1 MNPNDETNGLGV
13 EISGQDEEE
22 LSESVQV
29 QGFQSASAGSQ
40 AEGNLK
46 SVKSQDSD
54 QDPIRSYILAIAQHS
69 LLSKEEE
76 VEIARQIEKG
86 KKIIARMII
95 ENPFMMKKVLKL
107 EEEIKD
113 GKIGAGDVSYQG
125 EDTESSTD
133 GEAYRNSTKNF
144 LPIRQFFAENQ
155 ELRKKLGTTTLPD
168 DDKAK
173 ISRKIR
179 KNNERTV
186 ELLDEIDFSS
196 AQAYRIYSLAVE
208 YVDRVESGDCDCM
221 MQMHDSDDAIG
232 NGSKSE
238 YSQEELASL
247 KRVLSRFEKA
257 KKATKTARKK
267 LIECNLRLVVSIA
280 RKYVNRGLP
289 FLDLVQEGNMGL
301 MKAVE
306 KFEHGMGYKFSTCAT
321 WWIKQ
326 AITRAIAD
334 QGSLIRI
341 PVHMTENINRLNKIS
356 RSLMQKLG
364 REPKPEEIA
373 EAMDVPLEKVLKIM
387 KVSRDPISLESPI
400 GEDDCRLMDIISDP
414 TSSSPLDMLET
425 KELNRIMRNALCTNL
440 SNGEEGVVKM
450 RFGIDE
456 DKEYTL
462 EEIGKKLNVT
472 RERIRQIEVKAIKK
486 LKRFGRA
493 LPIRG
498 FNSD

>member
-1 MNPNDETNGLGV
+1 MNPNDQANRLGDEV
-13 EISGQDEEE
+13 GTQDESEF
-22 LSESVQV
+22 SESA
-29 QGFQSASAGSQ
+29 QGLQNVPADSQ
-40 AEGNLK
+40 TEDKLK
-46 SVKSQDSD
+46 NTKSQDSE

-107 EEEIKD
+107 EEEIKE
-113 GKIGAGDVSYQG
+113 GTLGASDISYQG
-125 EDTESSTD
+125 EDVESSVNS
-133 GEAYRNSTKNF
+133 EAYSNSVKNF
-144 LPIRQFFAENQ
+144 LPIRELFAETE
-155 ELRKKLGTTTLPD
+155 ELRSKLGNPKLSD
-168 DDKAK
+168 NDKTK

-196 AQAYRIYSLAVE
+196 AQASRIYSLAVE
-208 YVDRVESGDCDCM
+208 YVDRVESGECDCVM
-221 MQMHDSDDAIG
+221 NGSDDAIG

-238 YSQEELASL
+238 YSEEEIASL
-247 KRVLSRFEKA
+247 KRVLGRFEKA
-257 KKATKTARKK
+257 KKATKKARKK

-341 PVHMTENINRLNKIS
+341 PVHMTENINRLNKVS

-364 REPKPEEIA
+364 REPRPEEIA
-373 EAMDVPLEKVLKIM
+373 EAMDMSLDKVMKIM

-414 TSSSPLDMLET
+414 ASTSPLDMLET

-493 LPIRG
+493 LPIKG
-498 FNSD
+498 FNND

>member
-1 MNPNDETNGLGV
+1 MNPNDETNGLGN
-13 EISGQDEEE
+13 EIGVQDEGEF
-22 LSESVQV
+22 SESV
-29 QGFQSASAGSQ
+29 QGFQSTPSDSR
-40 AEGNLK
+40 AEDKLK
-46 SVKSQDSD
+46 NAKSPDSD

-107 EEEIKD
+107 EEEIKE
-113 GKIGAGDVSYQG
+113 GALGTGDSSYQG
-125 EDTESSTD
+125 GEDIESSAD
-133 GEAYRNSTKNF
+133 GETYRNSAKNF
-144 LPIRQFFAENQ
+144 LPIRELFAETE
-155 ELRKKLGTTTLPD
+155 ELREKLGTQTLSD
-168 DDKAK
+168 SERAK
-173 ISRKIR
+173 ISKQIR

-196 AQAYRIYSLAVE
+196 TQANRIYTLAVE
-208 YVDRVESGDCDCM
+208 YVNRVEGGDCDCM
-221 MQMHDSDDAIG
+221 MDGSDDAVG
-232 NGSKSE
+232 NGSESQYSE
-238 YSQEELASL
+238 EEIASL
-247 KRVLSRFEKA
+247 KRVLRRFEKA
-257 KKATKTARKK
+257 KKATKKARKT

-364 REPKPEEIA
+364 REPRPEEIA
-373 EAMDVPLEKVLKIM
+373 EAMDIPLDKVLKIM

-414 TSSSPLDMLET
+414 ASTSPLDMLET

-498 FNSD
+498 FNTD

>member
-1 MNPNDETNGLGV
+1 MNPNDETNGLRSEIGV
-13 EISGQDEEE
+13 RDEREF
-22 LSESVQV
+22 SESP
-29 QGFQSASAGSQ
+29 QGFQSSSSDSRS
-40 AEGNLK
+40 EDK
-46 SVKSQDSD
+46 PKHVKSHDSD

-107 EEEIKD
+107 EEEMKE
-113 GKIGAGDVSYQG
+113 GVLGAGYQG
-125 EDTESSTD
+125 EHMESSAD
-133 GEAYRNSTKNF
+133 GETHRNSAKNF
-144 LPIRQFFAENQ
+144 LPIRELFAETE
-155 ELRKKLGTTTLPD
+155 ELRKKLDTPKLSDTER
-168 DDKAK
+168 AK
-173 ISRKIR
+173 ISKQIR

-196 AQAYRIYSLAVE
+196 TQANRIYNLAVE
-208 YVDRVESGDCDCM
+208 YVDRVEGGDCDCM
-221 MQMHDSDDAIG
+221 MDGSDGAIG
-232 NGSKSE
+232 NGSRSE
-238 YSQEELASL
+238 YSEEEIASL
-247 KRVLSRFEKA
+247 KKVLGRFEKA
-257 KKATKTARKK
+257 KKATKKARKT

-356 RSLMQKLG
+356 RSLMQRLG
-364 REPKPEEIA
+364 REPRPEEIA
-373 EAMDVPLEKVLKIM
+373 EAMDIPLDKVLKIM
-387 KVSRDPISLESPI
+387 KVSRDPVSLESPI

-414 TSSSPLDMLET
+414 ASTSPLDMLET

-498 FNSD
+498 FNTD

>member
-1 MNPNDETNGLGV
+1 MNPNDETNGLGN
-13 EISGQDEEE
+13 EISGQDEGKF
-22 LSESVQV
+22 SESVQ
-29 QGFQSASAGSQ
+29 GFQGVAADSQ
-40 AEGNLK
+40 TEDKLK
-46 SVKSQDSD
+46 NVKSHDSE

-113 GKIGAGDVSYQG
+113 GALGSGEASYQG
-125 EDTESSTD
+125 EDMESPAD
-133 GEAYRNSTKNF
+133 GEAYRNSVKNF
-144 LPIRQFFAENQ
+144 LPIRKLFAENE
-155 ELRKKLGTTTLPD
+155 ELREKLNIQTLSD
-168 DDKAK
+168 SERAK
-173 ISRKIR
+173 ISRQIR

-196 AQAYRIYSLAVE
+196 VQASRIYNLAVE

-221 MQMHDSDDAIG
+221 MDDSDDAIG

-238 YSQEELASL
+238 YSEKEIASL

-257 KKATKTARKK
+257 KKATKKARKR

-341 PVHMTENINRLNKIS
+341 PVHMTENINRLNKVS

-373 EAMDVPLEKVLKIM
+373 EAMDIPLEKVLKIM

-414 TSSSPLDMLET
+414 YSTSPLDMLET

-462 EEIGKKLNVT
+462 EEIGKKLDVT

-498 FNSD
+498 FNTD

>member
-1 MNPNDETNGLGV
+1 MNPNDETNGLRS
-13 EISGQDEEE
+13 EIDGQDEGEF
-22 LSESVQV
+22 SESSQS
-29 QGFQSASAGSQ
+29 FQNAPSDSR
-40 AEGNLK
+40 AEDKLK
-46 SVKSQDSD
+46 HVKSNDSD

-107 EEEIKD
+107 EEEIKE
-113 GKIGAGDVSYQG
+113 GALGAGYQG
-125 EDTESSTD
+125 EDVEFPAD
-133 GEAYRNSTKNF
+133 GETYRNSARNF
-144 LPIRQFFAENQ
+144 LPIRELFAETE
-155 ELRKKLGTTTLPD
+155 ELRKKLDTSTLSNTER
-168 DDKAK
+168 AK
-173 ISRKIR
+173 ISKRIR

-196 AQAYRIYSLAVE
+196 TQANRIYNLAVE
-208 YVDRVESGDCDCM
+208 YVDRIEGGDCDCM
-221 MQMHDSDDAIG
+221 MDGSDDSIG

-238 YSQEELASL
+238 YSEEEIASL
-247 KRVLSRFEKA
+247 KKVLRRFERA
-257 KKATKTARKK
+257 KKATKKARKT

-364 REPKPEEIA
+364 REPRPEEIA
-373 EAMDVPLEKVLKIM
+373 EAMDIPLDKVLKIM

-414 TSSSPLDMLET
+414 ASTSPLDMLET

-498 FNSD
+498 FNTD

>member
-1 MNPNDETNGLGV
+1 MNPTDKTNGLGNEV
-13 EISGQDEEE
+13 GVQDEGEF
-22 LSESVQV
+22 SESVQN
-29 QGFQSASAGSQ
+29 FQSAPSDSRS
-40 AEGNLK
+40 EDRLK
-46 SVKSQDSD
+46 HVRNHDSD

-107 EEEIKD
+107 EEEIKE
-113 GKIGAGDVSYQG
+113 GVLGAGENSYQG
-125 EDTESSTD
+125 EQIESSADSQT
-133 GEAYRNSTKNF
+133 YRNSAKNF
-144 LPIRQFFAENQ
+144 LPIRELFAETE
-155 ELRKKLGTTTLPD
+155 ELRKKL
-168 DDKAK
+168 DKPKLSDSERAK
-173 ISRKIR
+173 ISKRIR

-196 AQAYRIYSLAVE
+196 TQANRIYKLAVE
-208 YVDRVESGDCDCM
+208 YVDRVEGGNCDCM
-221 MQMHDSDDAIG
+221 MDDSDGAVG
-232 NGSKSE
+232 NGSRPE
-238 YSQEELASL
+238 YSEEEIASL
-247 KRVLSRFEKA
+247 KKVLGRFEKA
-257 KKATKTARKK
+257 KKATKKARKK

-356 RSLMQKLG
+356 RALMQGLG

-373 EAMDVPLEKVLKIM
+373 EAMDIPLDKVLKIM

-414 TSSSPLDMLET
+414 ASSSPLDMLET

-498 FNSD
+498 FNTD

>member
-1 MNPNDETNGLGV
+1 MNPNDETNGLGN
-13 EISGQDEEE
+13 EIDVQDEGGF
-22 LSESVQV
+22 SESAQS
-29 QGFQSASAGSQ
+29 FQNAPSDSR
-40 AEGNLK
+40 AEDKLK
-46 SVKSQDSD
+46 PVKSNDSD

-107 EEEIKD
+107 EEEIKEEAL
-113 GKIGAGDVSYQG
+113 GAGYQG
-125 EDTESSTD
+125 EDVESPAD
-133 GEAYRNSTKNF
+133 GETYRNSARNF
-144 LPIRQFFAENQ
+144 LPIRELFAETE
-155 ELRKKLGTTTLPD
+155 ELRKKLDTPTLSNTER
-168 DDKAK
+168 AK
-173 ISRKIR
+173 ISKQIR

-196 AQAYRIYSLAVE
+196 TQANRIYNLAVE
-208 YVDRVESGDCDCM
+208 YVDRIEGGDCDCM
-221 MQMHDSDDAIG
+221 MDGSDDSIG

-238 YSQEELASL
+238 YSEEEIASL
-247 KRVLSRFEKA
+247 KRVLRRFERA
-257 KKATKTARKK
+257 KKATKKARKT

-364 REPKPEEIA
+364 REPRPEEIA
-373 EAMDVPLEKVLKIM
+373 EAMDIPLDKVLKIM

-414 TSSSPLDMLET
+414 ASTSPLDMLET

-498 FNSD
+498 FNTD

>member
-1 MNPNDETNGLGV
+1 MNPNDRANGLGEEV
-13 EISGQDEEE
+13 GTQDESEF
-22 LSESVQV
+22 SESAQN
-29 QGFQSASAGSQ
+29 FQNVPADSQ
-40 AEGNLK
+40 TEDKLK
-46 SVKSQDSD
+46 NTKSQDSE

-107 EEEIKD
+107 EEEIKE
-113 GKIGAGDVSYQG
+113 GTLGAGDVSYQG
-125 EDTESSTD
+125 EDAESSVDSET
-133 GEAYRNSTKNF
+133 YRNSAKNF
-144 LPIRQFFAENQ
+144 LPIRELFAET
-155 ELRKKLGTTTLPD
+155 EKLRSKLGNPKLSD
-168 DDKAK
+168 NEKAK

-196 AQAYRIYSLAVE
+196 EQASRIYNLAVE
-208 YVDRVESGDCDCM
+208 YVDRVESGECDCVM
-221 MQMHDSDDAIG
+221 NGSDDAIG
-232 NGSKSE
+232 NDSKSE
-238 YSQEELASL
+238 YSEEEIASL
-247 KRVLSRFEKA
+247 KKVLGRFEKA
-257 KKATKTARKK
+257 KKATKKARKK

-341 PVHMTENINRLNKIS
+341 PVHMTENINRLNKVS

-364 REPKPEEIA
+364 REPRPEEIA
-373 EAMDVPLEKVLKIM
+373 EAMDMSLDKVMKIM
-387 KVSRDPISLESPI
+387 KVSRDPVSLESPI

-414 TSSSPLDMLET
+414 ASTSPLDMLET

-498 FNSD
+498 FNND

>member
-1 MNPNDETNGLGV
+1 MNPNDESNGLGN
-13 EISGQDEEE
+13 EISRQDEGG
-22 LSESVQV
+22 LSESI
-29 QGFQSASAGSQ
+29 QGLQGAAADSQ
-40 AEGNLK
+40 TEDKLK
-46 SVKSQDSD
+46 SVKNHDSE

-113 GKIGAGDVSYQG
+113 GALGSGEVSYQG
-125 EDTESSTD
+125 EDIESSAD
-133 GEAYRNSTKNF
+133 GEAYRNSVKNF
-144 LPIRQFFAENQ
+144 LPIRKLFAENE
-155 ELRKKLGTTTLPD
+155 ELREKLNIPTLSD
-168 DDKAK
+168 NERAK
-173 ISRKIR
+173 ISKQIK

-186 ELLDEIDFSS
+186 ELLDEIDFPSE
-196 AQAYRIYSLAVE
+196 QASRIYNLAVE
-208 YVDRVESGDCDCM
+208 YVDRVESGDCECM
-221 MQMHDSDDAIG
+221 MDDSGNAIG
-232 NGSKSE
+232 NGLKSE
-238 YSQEELASL
+238 YSEKEIASL

-257 KKATKTARKK
+257 KKATKEARKR

-341 PVHMTENINRLNKIS
+341 PVHMTENINRLNKVS

-364 REPKPEEIA
+364 REPRPEEIA
-373 EAMDVPLEKVLKIM
+373 EAMDMPLEKVLKIM

-414 TSSSPLDMLET
+414 SSTSPLDMLET

>member
-1 MNPNDETNGLGV
+1 MNPNDETNGLGN
-13 EISGQDEEE
+13 EIDGQDEREF
-22 LSESVQV
+22 SESVQ
-29 QGFQSASAGSQ
+29 GFQNAQSDSR
-40 AEGNLK
+40 AEDKLK
-46 SVKSQDSD
+46 HVKSNDSD

-107 EEEIKD
+107 EEEIKE
-113 GKIGAGDVSYQG
+113 GALGAGYQG
-125 EDTESSTD
+125 EDIESSAD
-133 GEAYRNSTKNF
+133 GETYRNYAKNF
-144 LPIRQFFAENQ
+144 LPIRELFAETE
-155 ELRKKLGTTTLPD
+155 ELRKKLDAATLSD
-168 DDKAK
+168 RESAK
-173 ISRKIR
+173 ISKQIR

-196 AQAYRIYSLAVE
+196 TQANRIYNLAVE
-208 YVDRVESGDCDCM
+208 YVDRVEGGDCDCVM
-221 MQMHDSDDAIG
+221 DGSDHAIG

-238 YSQEELASL
+238 YSEEEIASL
-247 KRVLSRFEKA
+247 KRVLGRFEKA
-257 KKATKTARKK
+257 KKATKKARKT

-364 REPKPEEIA
+364 REPRPEEIA
-373 EAMDVPLEKVLKIM
+373 EAMDVPLDKVLKIM

-414 TSSSPLDMLET
+414 ASTSPLDMLET
-425 KELNRIMRNALCTNL
+425 KELNRIMRNALCSNL

-498 FNSD
+498 FNTD